1 MDEIL
6 SRRYAED
13 FNIPYELACIV
24 SQRFPI
30 YEKAKRFLY
39 PGLEHLNDPKNIPDI
54 ERATADIIS
63 GIKKGEDILIYTH
76 DDPDGYTSAIVLY
89 QTLLD
94 IRQNKNPQV
103 YLYPINREKDGY
115 ILNPDV
121 LQKYKS
127 SGVKLL
133 ITVDFGVSNLENFAI
148 ARDIG
153 LKLIVCDHHETNLTE
168 FPIPVL
174 DTKRP
179 DSQYPFR
186 ELAGVG
192 VTLKLS
198 QSIYKSRLGIEN
210 EEFYELKKEFL
221 TITMIGTLAD
231 RVMPINENR
240 VLCYAGLNVFDKIE
254 KPWAKF
260 FLRMGNINFPFIF
273 NHILPPLQSCALDNP
288 QLGLEF
294 FLEDSESGF
303 IKIMER
309 LKALENK
316 RNANINFLFQR
327 ALEATKVYPGVV
339 ISIIP
344 AGTSQLKESVK
355 INYLG
360 AVASQLR
367 DYFHKT
373 AILIVVKDNKCYGEL
388 RSHDIHLFEFLSKQK
403 DLLLDFGGHKR
414 AAGFSMD
421 QTNIDKFVEFAANT
435 IPEPQEKHRHQKKP
449 EAVLDKTKIG
459 LLEPLL
465 PFGEGNNTPL
475 LTDGVDLYTIDNRMN
490 IIDIGLWQT

>member
-6 SRRYAED
+6 SRRYAEE

-24 SQRFPI
+24 SQRFPL
-30 YEKAKRFLY
+30 YEEAKRFLY
-39 PGLEHLNDPKNIPDI
+39 PGLEHLNDPKDIPDM
-54 ERATADIIS
+54 ERATADIITS
-63 GIKKGEDILIYTH
+63 IKKGEDILIYTH

-94 IRQNKNPQV
+94 IRRNKKPQV

-127 SGVKLL
+127 SGIKLL
-133 ITVDFGVSNLENFAI
+133 ITVDFGISNLENFAI
-148 ARDIG
+148 ARDLG
-153 LKLIVCDHHETNLTE
+153 LNLIVCDHHETHLTE

-198 QSIYKSRLGIEN
+198 QSIYKSALGIEN
-210 EEFYELKKEFL
+210 EEFYGLKKEFL

-240 VLCYAGLNVFDKIE
+240 AICYAGLNAFDEIE

-260 FLRMGNINFPFIF
+260 FQRIGHINFPFIF
-273 NHILPPLQSCALDNP
+273 NEILPPLQSCALDDP
-288 QLGLEF
+288 QLGLAF
-294 FLEDSESGF
+294 FLEESEDGF
-303 IKIMER
+303 IKIIER
-309 LKALENK
+309 LKAVENK
-316 RNANINFLFQR
+316 RNANINLLFQG
-327 ALEATKVYPGVV
+327 ALELAKVYPGVV

-344 AGTSQLKESVK
+344 DGALQLTESAK
-355 INYLG
+355 LNNLG

-373 AILIVVKDNKCYGEL
+373 AILILVKNNKCYGEL

-403 DLLLDFGGHKR
+403 DLFLDFGGHKR

-421 QTNIDKFVEFAANT
+421 QIYIDKFVEFAANT
-435 IPEPQEKHRHQKKP
+435 IPEPQEKHRHQTKP
-449 EAVLDKTKIG
+449 EAVLDKTRIG

-465 PFGEGNNTPL
+465 PFGEGNNAPL
-475 LTDGVDLYTIDNRMN
+475 LTDGVEIYTIDNRMN
-490 IIDIGLWQT
+490 VIDIGLCQT